1 MSMKIKM
8 EKKRKNIML
17 PLHITDY
24 IETNSKLRG
33 YTENVFIQMIIEDYI
48 RRENYDYEPEV

>member
-1 MSMKIKM
+1 MKIKM

-33 YTENVFIQMIIEDYI
+33 YTENVFIQMIIEDFM
-48 RRENYDYEPEV
+48 RRENFDYDND

>member
-33 YTENVFIQMIIEDYI
+33 YTENVFIQMIIEDFM
-48 RRENYDYEPEV
+48 RRENFDYDND